1 VSAQPHPEPPVTI
14 TISKIDSAT
23 FTRADNLLA
32 RAVGIVITTTGEYA
46 DAADVLKGIKAFAKE
61 IEEARKAAVSP
72 LNEVVKGINDAYRE
86 PATRAAKAEKALK
99 DALLAYDRDQ
109 ERQRQEREAE
119 LRRQQAAEQAK
130 LRQETEAREAAERE
144 RARKAREKAE
154 AAAKAAAEAGRAER
168 AEAILEQARIAEAAR
183 VAAAAAEAE
192 AKREAAAM
200 MPQAVVVHQEPPKV
214 AGLSR
219 RKVWK
224 WRLKNKVDLPEMYKD
239 VNEAK
244 INKVVR
250 ALGPDTDIPGIE
262 VYEEV
267 GLASSA

>member
-99 DALLAYDRDQ
+99 KALLAYEQEQ

-183 VAAAAAEAE
+183 VTAAAAEAE

-200 MPQAVVVHQEPPKV
+200 MPQAIVVHQEPPKV
-214 AGLSR
+214 PGLSR

-224 WRLKNKVDLPEMYKD
+224 FRIDDVTKLPPEYLIA
-239 VNEAK
+239 NEKRIGA
-244 INKVVR
+244 VVK
-250 ALGPDTDIPGIE
+250 ALGEDANIPGVT
-262 VYEEV
+262 VYAESV
-267 GLASSA
+267 MAASA

>member
-1 VSAQPHPEPPVTI
+1 MTTI
-14 TISKIDSAT
+14 TIEPVDIDM
-23 FTRADNLLA
+23 FKRADNLLA
-32 RAVGIVITTTGEYA
+32 SACGVVVTTPGQYA
-46 DAADVLKGIKAFAKE
+46 ETADILKSVKSFARE
-61 IEEARKAAVSP
+61 IEDARKAAVEP
-72 LNEVVKGINDAYRE
+72 LNAEVKKINDAYRE
-86 PATRAAKAEKALK
+86 PAARAKEAEAALK
-99 DALLAYDRDQ
+99 KALLAYEQEQ
-109 ERQRQEREAE
+109 ERKRQAREAE

-200 MPQAVVVHQEPPKV
+200 MPQAIVVHQEPPKV

-224 WRLKNKVDLPEMYKD
+224 FRVDDVTKLPARYLLADEK
-239 VNEAK
+239 K
-244 INKVVR
+244 IRKVVN
-250 ALGPDTDIPGIE
+250 ALGADADIPGVT

-267 GLASSA
+267 GLASGA

>member
-1 VSAQPHPEPPVTI
+1 MTTI
-14 TISKIDSAT
+14 TIEPVDIDM
-23 FTRADNLLA
+23 FKRADNLLA
-32 RAVGIVITTTGEYA
+32 SACGVVVTTPGQYA
-46 DAADVLKGIKAFAKE
+46 ETADILKSVKAFARE
-61 IEEARKAAVSP
+61 IEDARKAAVEP
-72 LNEVVKGINDAYRE
+72 LNTEVKKINDAYRE
-86 PATRAAKAEKALK
+86 PAARAKEAEAALK
-99 DALLAYDRDQ
+99 KALLAYEQEQ
-109 ERQRQEREAE
+109 ERKRQAREAE

-200 MPQAVVVHQEPPKV
+200 MPQAIVVHQEPPKV
-214 AGLSR
+214 PGLSR

-224 WRLKNKVDLPEMYKD
+224 FRIDDVTKLPPEYLIA
-239 VNEAK
+239 NEKRIGA
-244 INKVVR
+244 VVK
-250 ALGPDTDIPGIE
+250 ALGEDANIPGVT
-262 VYEEV
+262 VYAESV
-267 GLASSA
+267 MAASA